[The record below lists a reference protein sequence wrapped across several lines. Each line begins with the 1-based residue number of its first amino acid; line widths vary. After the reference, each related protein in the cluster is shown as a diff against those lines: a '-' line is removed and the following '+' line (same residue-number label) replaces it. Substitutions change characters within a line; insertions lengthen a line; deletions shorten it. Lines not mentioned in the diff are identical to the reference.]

1 MVARRGDLGLT
12 RLFSGRGSLCRCA
25 TASKWNVE
33 GGLHCI
39 VLDGFLFSSFPPFC
53 VVTSLLALT
62 DGWVDG
68 FGRCSGVI
76 VGMRVSSIHGLGS
89 LQRLLM
95 LCPELW
101 NMLQESKPNRL
112 LLSSATRT

>member
-1 MVARRGDLGLT
+1 MRNYGGKEGDLGLT
-12 RLFSGRGSLCRCA
+12 RLFSGRGSLCRRA

-33 GGLHCI
+33 GGLHRI

-76 VGMRVSSIHGLGS
+76 VGMRVSPIQGLES
-89 LQRLLM
+89 L
-95 LCPELW
+95 
-101 NMLQESKPNRL
+101 
-112 LLSSATRT
+112 